1 MPWGDCTMFVSSK
14 IPSVWR
20 RERWIPVVA
29 LSDWNYA
36 AGITE
41 RQENLYDYGRIPNQK
56 NGPQLTEAHL
66 INYVGFGLVTAAA
79 TAAATAATA
88 AAAATPATASAAAST
103 GEHGV
108 VDHKPN
114 LSTQVLDVINGCLFQ
129 EGGAV

>member
-1 MPWGDCTMFVSSK
+1 M
-14 IPSVWR
+14 
-20 RERWIPVVA
+20 
-29 LSDWNYA
+29 
-36 AGITE
+36 
-41 RQENLYDYGRIPNQK
+41 
-56 NGPQLTEAHL
+56 

-88 AAAATPATASAAAST
+88 ATAAATTTAAAATPATASAAAGT